1 MDVEDERELG
11 KTPTYSPPIPI
22 PARGKPITVTL
33 RYSNLLCFIEVVHES
48 QICASLE
55 EACIVRSANSPSS
68 SFLASDGTAQVLPVR
83 P

>member
-1 MDVEDERELG
+1 MDVEDERELEED
-11 KTPTYSPPIPI
+11 SHPIPI
-22 PARGKPITVTL
+22 PARGKPVTVTL

-48 QICASLE
+48 QVCASLE
-55 EACIVRSANSPSS
+55 EACIVHSANSPSS